1 MNRLLR
7 YAIALLVG
15 ATVTGGVAF
24 FQPHSAESTILLA
37 GIAVVFPVEVAI
49 ALPYWSV
56 LRGTTTERP
65 NWVNGAFTGA
75 STFGCLMLLNGTKPT
90 PNFATMVLGFG
101 LAWLGFV
108 AGIAFGVERKPS
120 V

>member
-1 MNRLLR
+1 MNRLFR
-7 YAIALLVG
+7 YAIALLV
-15 ATVTGGVAF
+15 AAVVTGGVAF
-24 FQPHSAESTILLA
+24 FQPQSAESAILLA
-37 GIAVVFPVEVAI
+37 GIAVVYTVETAI

-56 LRGTTTERP
+56 LRGTNTDSP

-75 STFGCLMLLNGTKPT
+75 STFGCLMLLNGSEPT

-108 AGIAFGVERKPS
+108 AGVAFGVESKPS
-120 V
+120 A